1 LRVTKDVA
9 AMTDDSKF
17 TPRLGIIRSKGGK
30 KAKRFLHQVLAAT
43 ALAGGIGSKKKP
55 GFTGARLGRG
65 ASVARIMASRDR
77 LSGYRSRRGI
87 IKARIVRLGGK
98 GLANAHA
105 HLRYVERDGTT
116 RDGDPAQ
123 PYSRDN
129 DTADGKAFL
138 ERGQGDRHQFRFI
151 VSAEDGD
158 QYDDLKPLTRSL
170 MQQME
175 KDLGTKLDW
184 VAVNHFNTGHP
195 HSHILL
201 RGIDDRGKHLIIA
214 RDYLGAGMRWR
225 LEQIVER
232 DLGPRTTLEIESRL
246 RQDIDAE
253 RLTLTDRALIR
264 DADNER
270 VVTSQH
276 HDPMF
281 QSLRAGRLQK
291 LEQLG
296 LADDLGGG
304 RWKLANELDTKLR
317 ALGERGD
324 IIKALNRAVK
334 AKALDR
340 PPSTQRLHTL
350 AGSIDR
356 PITGRVVARGLSDE
370 YRDRHYLIV
379 DGIDGAVHYIDIG
392 KGDAVTPI
400 PKDAVVEITP
410 RSSGVRVVDQTIA
423 AVAAANDGRYDIDA
437 HLAHDPSA
445 SERFA
450 ESHVRRLEAI
460 RRSGNGVERAADGSW
475 TIAPDHLERV
485 TAYEAKLSKERP
497 VIVKTL
503 SSLPLDRQQTF
514 NGATWLDQEL
524 TGEAP
529 APVYNAGFGKEVK
542 AALTQRR
549 QWLMAQ
555 GLSEKGEFGL
565 WKPAHNMLGALR
577 RRELLRVAGQLS
589 DKLGLNFVESRNG
602 DRIEG
607 VVKRQVDLA
616 QGRFA
621 LIEKSREFTLV
632 PWRNLL
638 EKQIGKQVGGIMRES
653 GVSWTIGRGR
663 GGPTIS

>member
-1 LRVTKDVA
+1 
-9 AMTDDSKF
+9 MTDDTKF
-17 TPRLGIIRSKGGK
+17 TPRLGRIRAKGGN

-43 ALAGGIGSKKKP
+43 ALAGGVGGKNKSD
-55 GFTGARLGRG
+55 FTGARLGRG
-65 ASVARIMASRDR
+65 ASMARIMASRDR

-87 IKARIVRLGGK
+87 IKARIVRLSGK

-105 HLRYVERDGTT
+105 HLRYIERDGTT

-123 PYSRDN
+123 LYSRDN
-129 DTADGKAFL
+129 DATDGKEFL

-170 MQQME
+170 MQQVE
-175 KDLGTKLDW
+175 IDLGTKLDW
-184 VAVNHFNTGHP
+184 VAVDHFNTGHP
-195 HSHILL
+195 HSHIIL
-201 RGIDDRGKHLIIA
+201 RGVDDRAKDLIIA
-214 RDYLGAGMRWR
+214 RDYLGAGMRSR

-246 RQDIDAE
+246 RQDIVAE
-253 RLTLTDRALIR
+253 RLTSIDRSLLR
-264 DADNER
+264 DMDDER
-270 VVTSQH
+270 VVTSQYR
-276 HDPMF
+276 DPMF

-296 LADDLGGG
+296 LAEDLGGG
-304 RWKLANELDTKLR
+304 RWKLADELDHKLR
-317 ALGERGD
+317 TLGERGD
-324 IIKALNRAVK
+324 IIKALNRTLK
-334 AKALDR
+334 AKGLDR
-340 PPSTQRLHTL
+340 APSSQRLHTL

-356 PITGRVVARGLSDE
+356 PIVGRVVSRGLSDE

-379 DGIDGAVHYIDIG
+379 DGIDGHVHYVDIG

-400 PKDAVVEITP
+400 IKDAIVEITP

-423 AVAAANDGRYDIDA
+423 AVAAANEGRYDVDT

-450 ESHVRRLEAI
+450 ESHVRRLEAM
-460 RRSGNGVERAADGSW
+460 RRAASGVERAADGSW

-485 TAYEAKLSKERP
+485 AAYEAKLSKDRP

-503 SSLPLDRQQTF
+503 SSTPLDQQRKF
-514 NGATWLDQEL
+514 NGATWLDQEVASD
-524 TGEAP
+524 AP
-529 APVYNAGFGKEVK
+529 APIYNAGFGMEMK

-555 GLSEKGEFGL
+555 GLGTKSELGL
-565 WKPAHNMLGALR
+565 WKPSPNMLDTLR

-589 DKLGLNFVESRNG
+589 GELGLNFVESRNG

-607 VVKRQVDLA
+607 IVKRHVDLA

-632 PWRNLL
+632 PWRDVL